1 MRSPFTERTN
11 NRTLAYQIREKL
23 VRTIHSAVI
32 WRGEP
37 ACVYRLW
44 YKEKREKRLEVYST
58 SEWRQLRGLL
68 PPFATRYAIK
78 AYVEIL
84 IARSLYISKVQ
95 VHS

>member
-1 MRSPFTERTN
+1 MRSPLTERTN

-58 SEWRQLRGLL
+58 SEWPVARS
-68 PPFATRYAIK
+68 FATLCDQICNK
-78 AYVEIL
+78 GIC
-84 IARSLYISKVQ
+84 YIYTRV
-95 VHS
+95 